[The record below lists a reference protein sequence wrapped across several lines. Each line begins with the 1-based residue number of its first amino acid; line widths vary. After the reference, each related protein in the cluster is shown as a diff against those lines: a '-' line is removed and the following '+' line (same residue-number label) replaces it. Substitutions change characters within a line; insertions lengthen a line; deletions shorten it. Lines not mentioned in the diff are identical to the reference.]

1 MQLTYQKLKPFAL
14 SYLTAPLAVFFAGYL
29 RAPFAVVGL
38 AVLAFAW
45 WYAVCKTP
53 QVKQVGQEEQG
64 ITLSVPKLVL
74 LFALM
79 LLWGYLGGQ
88 TGFFYQNSDWGYRNA
103 IYRDLITN
111 SWPVYYPQKDTALV
125 YYIGH
130 WLVPAALTKPVYA
143 LFGLDA
149 AWMFARMA
157 LWGWTALGTYLAA
170 LNLLVYLRADTGK
183 KQGIGL
189 LFLIFFSGM
198 DILGALYSSRL
209 PDLLAYDAMHLEWWT
224 NDFQF
229 SSLTTCLFWVFNQ
242 TVGAWLA
249 TVCFLQEKD
258 CRNYLLLGTACLMCG
273 PFPFV
278 GLVIFMVV
286 RGIVLLAQR
295 QKGVLQSA
303 FSPANVLVLVVVL
316 SITAS
321 YFLANNAFG
330 YSVLGETVAGN
341 QTAQQTFGQNVLTS
355 LQKDMLVFYLLDA
368 GIYLLLLWRQNRRS
382 WLFYTCA
389 VSLFIIPFFK
399 VGQGCDF
406 CMRVSIPAIFILMTL
421 CARYFIALVGTKWR
435 DGTLAQHAVTI
446 LLAATLLI
454 GACTPAM
461 EIYRGICHI
470 AKEGTFC
477 LENEEPYT
485 LADRPVSLN
494 FETQN
499 CENKLFFTYFAK

>member
-29 RAPFAVVGL
+29 RAPFAVAGL

-53 QVKQVGQEEQG
+53 QVKQVGQEDQG

-143 LFGLDA
+143 LFGMDI

-183 KQGIGL
+183 KQAIGL

-249 TVCFLQEKD
+249 TVCFLQEDD

-303 FSPANVLVLVVVL
+303 FSPANVLVLVVVF

-341 QTAQQTFGQNVLTS
+341 QAAQQTFGQSVLAS
-355 LQKDMLVFYLLDA
+355 LQKGMLVFICCCSGGRTVAA
-368 GIYLLLLWRQNRRS
+368 GC
-382 WLFYTCA
+382 F
-389 VSLFIIPFFK
+389 
-399 VGQGCDF
+399 
-406 CMRVSIPAIFILMTL
+406 IPAPCRSSSFRSL
-421 CARYFIALVGTKWR
+421 RWGR
-435 DGTLAQHAVTI
+435 
-446 LLAATLLI
+446 
-454 GACTPAM
+454 GAISACGCPS
-461 EIYRGICHI
+461 
-470 AKEGTFC
+470 
-477 LENEEPYT
+477 
-485 LADRPVSLN
+485 RPSLS
-494 FETQN
+494 
-499 CENKLFFTYFAK
+499 

>member
-14 SYLTAPLAVFFAGYL
+14 SYLTAPLAVFFVGYL
-29 RAPFAVVGL
+29 RAPFAVAGL

-130 WLVPAALTKPVYA
+130 WLVPAALTKPVCA

-209 PDLLAYDAMHLEWWT
+209 P
-224 NDFQF
+224 
-229 SSLTTCLFWVFNQ
+229 
-242 TVGAWLA
+242 
-249 TVCFLQEKD
+249 
-258 CRNYLLLGTACLMCG
+258 G
-273 PFPFV
+273 PA
-278 GLVIFMVV
+278 GL
-286 RGIVLLAQR
+286 
-295 QKGVLQSA
+295 
-303 FSPANVLVLVVVL
+303 
-316 SITAS
+316 
-321 YFLANNAFG
+321 
-330 YSVLGETVAGN
+330 
-341 QTAQQTFGQNVLTS
+341 
-355 LQKDMLVFYLLDA
+355 
-368 GIYLLLLWRQNRRS
+368 
-382 WLFYTCA
+382 
-389 VSLFIIPFFK
+389 
-399 VGQGCDF
+399 
-406 CMRVSIPAIFILMTL
+406 
-421 CARYFIALVGTKWR
+421 
-435 DGTLAQHAVTI
+435 
-446 LLAATLLI
+446 
-454 GACTPAM
+454 
-461 EIYRGICHI
+461 
-470 AKEGTFC
+470 
-477 LENEEPYT
+477 
-485 LADRPVSLN
+485 
-494 FETQN
+494 
-499 CENKLFFTYFAK
+499 

>member
-242 TVGAWLA
+242 TVGAPVDHAVAAVDQPLVVQTDKDLLDGVGAALVHREALTLPVAGAAQLFQLA
-249 TVCFLQEKD
+249 DNAAAISVFPCPGALQKAIAAQHFFGQALLAHGGNHLGFGGNGSMVGARHPQSGIALHALVAGQDILPGFVHGVAHVQLAGNIRRRHYDGERLFAAVDLGVEIALIAPFLVNSIL
-258 CRNYLLLGTACLMCG
+258 CAFGIILLGEFFCHDG
-273 PFPFV
+273 PP
-278 GLVIFMVV
+278 
-286 RGIVLLAQR
+286 
-295 QKGVLQSA
+295 
-303 FSPANVLVLVVVL
+303 
-316 SITAS
+316 
-321 YFLANNAFG
+321 
-330 YSVLGETVAGN
+330 
-341 QTAQQTFGQNVLTS
+341 
-355 LQKDMLVFYLLDA
+355 
-368 GIYLLLLWRQNRRS
+368 
-382 WLFYTCA
+382 
-389 VSLFIIPFFK
+389 
-399 VGQGCDF
+399 
-406 CMRVSIPAIFILMTL
+406 
-421 CARYFIALVGTKWR
+421 
-435 DGTLAQHAVTI
+435 
-446 LLAATLLI
+446 
-454 GACTPAM
+454 
-461 EIYRGICHI
+461 
-470 AKEGTFC
+470 
-477 LENEEPYT
+477 
-485 LADRPVSLN
+485 
-494 FETQN
+494 
-499 CENKLFFTYFAK
+499 